1 MTWGFLHAGGA
12 KRKSLAMTFN
22 GIGIGKQ
29 VAITQRAMIV
39 ACYIADS
46 VDIVSKLHAV
56 LHFLHVIQ
64 LAWQRSANEE
74 LNTDAAIAAMDH
86 AFITKAKSILGS

>member
-1 MTWGFLHAGGA
+1 MTLN
-12 KRKSLAMTFN
+12 S
-22 GIGIGKQ
+22 IGIGKQ

-46 VDIVSKLHAV
+46 VELVSKLNVV
-56 LHFLHVIQ
+56 LRFLHIIQ
-64 LAWQRSANEE
+64 LAWQKSANEK
-74 LNTDAAIAAMDH
+74 LNTDAAVAAMDR